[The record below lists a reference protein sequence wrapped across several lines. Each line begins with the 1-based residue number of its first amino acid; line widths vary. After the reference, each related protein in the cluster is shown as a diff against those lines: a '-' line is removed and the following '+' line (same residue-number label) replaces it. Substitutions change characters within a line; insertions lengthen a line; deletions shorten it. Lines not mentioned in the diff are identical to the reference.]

1 MCVCT
6 VTHALCLQA
15 RTYIES
21 LPLFPRQ
28 DFSTFFM
35 GANPLA
41 TDLLDKL
48 LQIDPDRRVT
58 AEQALQHPYLANFA
72 DPDDEVGPTV

>member
-1 MCVCT
+1 
-6 VTHALCLQA
+6 
-15 RTYIES
+15 
-21 LPLFPRQ
+21 
-28 DFSTFFM
+28 M

-58 AEQALQHPYLANFA
+58 AEQALLHPYLANFA
-72 DPDDEVGPTV
+72 DPDDEVYSVPYKTCI